1 MKDSAA
7 RHLLTALGVVL
18 VLLSVWAFVDWPPAG
33 CSVVINEFSAARQR
47 QIADEDGDY
56 PDWIELYNCTRR
68 SIDLGG
74 WYLSDSQKRPLRW
87 RFPDVRLKGRDHLL
101 VWASG
106 KDRRDDPNSLHTNF
120 SIKSA
125 GEPLLL
131 SDPDGETVDHVKPVE
146 VGKNQS
152 VGRYPDGGRLLYFH
166 DEPTPGMPNQAS
178 GRQVATL
185 PAVTFSH
192 ASGFYDGPFEL
203 TLGHADDS
211 ATIYYT
217 LDGSAPDPDNLDG
230 RTYRYKNSYRLA
242 EHRSDEDFLY
252 RSYRTHR
259 YHRPIAV
266 TDRSDEPDRVS
277 AISTTHDEAAD
288 YLSEPLTVH
297 LPLKGCVVFWRLAD
311 CSMMWLEWL
320 LAVDGGGFDGR
331 HVQRDGRLEKWS
343 AKGTPVRA
351 MAVNSQGERSPVAAR
366 NLFADCCSTHSLP
379 VVALIAAEKDLY
391 DFDDGIFVAGADYE
405 QWLDGQEDP
414 ENLDPVKI
422 QGNWAR
428 RSDRVDKTP
437 AQATFIDA
445 DSAIDLDLD
454 IRTHGGW
461 TRTKRLKSTR
471 LYLDRSADEV
481 KASGLDIFGDGDTA
495 GYRIN
500 LRNAGDLFDYDY
512 MRDAV
517 AHRITAGLAF
527 GTQRHAPKAVFLNGE
542 YMGILNARDRKDHH
556 YLAAAFDLPD
566 NDVDLLK
573 QKMWVD
579 RGSRKGYVELVEFV
593 EGSNRESA
601 GFYLALEKRI
611 DVGSFIDYFVASIYL
626 ARTDWPQNNIAWWRY
641 AGDRASAQGPA
652 DGRWRWLLYDV
663 DGSFKVEHDALRY
676 AVGELDDPRP
686 VPEWASFMLRAL
698 LENPRFRQ
706 EFIARMSD
714 LMNTTFQPQRM
725 ISFIRDMEADIE
737 DEMPRHIERWKRP
750 QSMEVWRSTVNEM
763 VDFSKRRPA
772 AHRAFMQSFFDL
784 GAPYE
789 LTVDVNDAR
798 AGTVRVNSLHLGL
811 SDDELARPA
820 GASARATR
828 MKNVLALPWQGHY
841 FSGQPLR
848 LEALAQPGCRFVR
861 WRGDA
866 MNDGERGNEAV
877 ELRPE
882 RDVTA
887 VAEFDCSPAP
897 SRERSRGAAGP

>member
-1 MKDSAA
+1 M
-7 RHLLTALGVVL
+7 RHLSTALGVVL
-18 VLLSVWAFVDWPPAG
+18 VLLSVWAFVDWPPAS

-47 QIADEDGDY
+47 QVADEDGDY

-68 SIDLGG
+68 NIDLGG
-74 WYLSDSQKRPLRW
+74 WYLSDSEKRPLRW
-87 RFPDVRLKGRDHLL
+87 RFPDVRLKGRDRLL

-106 KDRRDDPNSLHTNF
+106 KDRRNDPNSLHTNF

-131 SDPDGETVDHVKPVE
+131 SDPDGGVVDHVKPVE

-185 PAVTFSH
+185 PEVTFSH
-192 ASGFYDGPFEL
+192 SSGFYDGPFEL
-203 TLGHADDS
+203 SLGHADNG

-217 LDGSAPDPDNLDG
+217 LDGSTPDPDNLDG
-230 RTYRYKNSYRLA
+230 RTYRYKNNYR
-242 EHRSDEDFLY
+242 HPPDQPDDEFLVNEY
-252 RSYRTHR
+252 QTHV
-259 YHRPIAV
+259 YSNPVGI
-266 TDRSDEPDRVS
+266 TDRTLEPDRAS
-277 AISTTHDEAAD
+277 RISTTYDEAPY
-288 YLSEPLTVH
+288 YLTEPERVA
-297 LPLKGCVVFWRLAD
+297 LPQTSCGAGIDAATCLRGWWQWLA
-311 CSMMWLEWL
+311 
-320 LAVDGGGFDGR
+320 AVTKTPAGWR
-331 HVQRDGRLEKWS
+331 HVQADGHLEKWPP
-343 AKGTPVRA
+343 KGTPVRA
-351 MAVNSQGERSPVAAR
+351 MAVNRGGERSPVSAR
-366 NLFADCCSTHSLP
+366 TLFAGHHEEYNLP
-379 VVALIAAEKDLY
+379 IVALIAADSDLY
-391 DFDDGIFVAGADYE
+391 DYDNGILVAGSDYDRWLAE
-405 QWLDGQEDP
+405 QDETAELNP
-414 ENLDPVKI
+414 NAAS
-422 QGNWAR
+422 NWNR
-428 RSDRVDKTP
+428 DSSRIDKTP
-437 AQATFIDA
+437 AQITFLDDNKSADIDA
-445 DSAIDLDLD
+445 E
-454 IRTHGGW
+454 IRVHGGW
-461 TRTKRLKSTR
+461 SRAHPLKSIR
-471 LYLDRSADEV
+471 LYMQDEDV
-481 KASGLDIFGDGDTA
+481 KNRPEIDVFDDGETA

-500 LRNAGDLFDYDY
+500 LRNAGDLFGYNY
-512 MRDAV
+512 LRDAV
-517 AHRITAGLAF
+517 IHAITAGLAF
-527 GTQRHAPKAVFLNGE
+527 GTQRYAPKVVYINGE
-542 YMGILNARDRKDHH
+542 YMGILNARDRKDHY

-566 NDVDLLK
+566 DDVDLLK
-573 QKMWVD
+573 QEMRVD
-579 RGSRKGYVELVEFV
+579 RGSRRGYFKLLELIEN
-593 EGSNRESA
+593 SDRASA
-601 GFYLALEKRI
+601 GFYQALEKRI
-611 DVGSFIDYFVASIYL
+611 DIDSFIDYFAASIYI
-626 ARTDWPQNNIAWWRY
+626 ARTDWPKNNIAWWRY
-641 AGDRASAQGPA
+641 AGDPDKRGSAA
-652 DGRWRWLLYDV
+652 DGRWRWLLYDA
-663 DGSFKVEHDALRY
+663 DGAFTIDHDSLSY

-698 LENPRFRQ
+698 LENPRFSQ
-706 EFIARMSD
+706 AFIARMSD

-725 ISFIRDMEADIE
+725 ISFIRDMEAGIE

-750 QSMEVWRSTVNEM
+750 QSMKVWRSTVNEM

-784 GAPYE
+784 GDPYE

-828 MKNVLALPWQGHY
+828 MEDVLALPWKGRY

-866 MNDGERGNEAV
+866 MNGEERRNEAV

-897 SRERSRGAAGP
+897 LRERSRGAAGP